1 MADEMA
7 LLEREEQMWRAN
19 REGDGDFYEK
29 NLREDALVVSKYGVI
44 DKKTGIPVIRA
55 NRNPYTKTILSNQ
68 KVISLTEDSALVTY
82 KCDITARTEAGEIEF
97 SVLATSVYV
106 REDGQWL
113 ITLHQQ
119 TAL

>member
-1 MADEMA
+1 MTD
-7 LLEREEQMWRAN
+7 LLELEEQMWQAN
-19 REGDGDFYEK
+19 REGDADFYER
-29 NLREDALVVSKYGVI
+29 NLRDDALIVSKYGVI

-55 NRNPYTKTILSNQ
+55 NHNPYTKTILSNQ
-68 KVISLTEDSALVTY
+68 KVISLTDSSALVTY
-82 KCDITARTEAGEIEF
+82 KCDITAQTEGGEVEF

-106 REDGQWL
+106 REGNQWL